1 MQAFAWTT
9 KLFDNSPI
17 QGILEPHTVVQPPP
31 GANRLKGC
39 NVNRIKAISISDRKG
54 IRKHNIP
61 ATRLVADFGLAND
74 AHAGKWH
81 RQVSFLA
88 EESIETMRAKGL
100 DVVAG
105 NFAENIT
112 TEGLDLTTLEVG
124 RHLRIGEAELII
136 SQLGK
141 ICHTRCAIYH
151 QAGDCVMPREGI
163 FAVIVKGGEI
173 KVGDIIEVGDQVST
187 SAAIVGSKETEESL
201 GERLKELTKEK
212 FQPAFIRYDALTT
225 KEGGTLPA
233 ILDDLTVTQKT
244 TDIVVF
250 DPTGSMGLTLAGYP
264 RQANRPN
271 TCTRESSTIHYC
283 RTIAELQEI

>member
-1 MQAFAWTT
+1 M
-9 KLFDNSPI
+9 
-17 QGILEPHTVVQPPP
+17 
-31 GANRLKGC
+31 
-39 NVNRIKAISISDRKG
+39 NRIKAISISDRKG
-54 IRKHNIP
+54 IRKKNIP
-61 ATRLVADFGLAND
+61 ATRLIPAFGLEHD

-124 RHLRIGEAELII
+124 RHIRIGEAELII

-163 FAVIVKGGEI
+163 FAVIVKGGDI
-173 KVGDIIEVGDQVST
+173 KVGDAIDVGDKVST
-187 SAAIVGSKETEESL
+187 SAAIVGTKETEEAL
-201 GERLKELTKEK
+201 GEQLKQLTEEK
-212 FQPAFIRYDALTT
+212 FKPAFIRFDALTT

-233 ILDDLTVTQKT
+233 ILDDLTATQKT

-250 DPTGSMGLTLAGYP
+250 DPTGSMGLTLAGYT
-264 RQANRPN
+264 RLDNRPN
-271 TCTRESSTIHYC
+271 TYVREASTIYYC
-283 RTIAELQEI
+283 RTMADLEGIEAGKN

>member
-1 MQAFAWTT
+1 M
-9 KLFDNSPI
+9 K
-17 QGILEPHTVVQPPP
+17 
-31 GANRLKGC
+31 
-39 NVNRIKAISISDRKG
+39 RIKAISISDRKG
-54 IRKHNIP
+54 IRKKNIP
-61 ATRLVADFGLAND
+61 ATRLIPSFGLEND

-112 TEGLDLTTLEVG
+112 TEGLDLTALEVG
-124 RHLRIGEAELII
+124 RHIRIGEAELII

-163 FAVIVKGGEI
+163 FAVVVTGGA
-173 KVGDIIEVGDQVST
+173 IEVGNAIEVDEKVSM
-187 SAAIVGSKETEESL
+187 SAAIVGSKETEATL
-201 GERLKELTKEK
+201 GEQLKQLTEEK
-212 FQPAFIRYDALTT
+212 FHPAFIRFDALTE

-233 ILDDLTVTQKT
+233 ILEDLVATQKT
-244 TDIVVF
+244 TDIVVY

-264 RQANRPN
+264 RQEGSPN
-271 TCTRESSTIHYC
+271 SYRRENSTIYYC
-283 RTIAELQEI
+283 RTLADLQEIEAKRNQP